1 MSEMSDT
8 PEESAPQVRYMPP
21 QPPLDEH
28 AALGNLAIGAVL
40 SKHSTEQAAEDGDQ
54 EARDVLAHEAR
65 ELIKRWGR
73 SPPRR
78 PPEPQPWAHGLSRDQ
93 AAAYLGIGRSHFAVL
108 VKAGR
113 LPAPLPGLGRRRV
126 WSRAALDAVLA
137 GRDVSEISATW
148 PSDNP
153 WDSILGITAP

>member
-1 MSEMSDT
+1 MNHK
-8 PEESAPQVRYMPP
+8 PEDSSPQVVGFMPP

-28 AALGNLAIGAVL
+28 AVLGNLAIATVSFRHEL
-40 SKHSTEQAAEDGDQ
+40 EQAAEDGDQ
-54 EARDVLAHEAR
+54 EARDVLAHDAR

-78 PPEPQPWAHGLSRDQ
+78 PPEPQPWAHGLSCDQ